1 MADYTSLGIDKLTQ
15 QANTDVTL
23 VRCPRDGVVMRVL
36 GCRAARRDGSGEEC
50 RVVGRL
56 PRGRLWTVRELDL
69 ECPACARRAR
79 GITVG
84 ADAAGSPSAREFP
97 LQKLQ
102 NRHFLAT

>member
-1 MADYTSLGIDKLTQ
+1 MDYTTLGLDKLRR

-56 PRGRLWTVRELDL
+56 PRGRVWAVRELDL
-69 ECPACARRAR
+69 ECPACGRRAR
-79 GITVG
+79 GITILPEV
-84 ADAAGSPSAREFP
+84 
-97 LQKLQ
+97 
-102 NRHFLAT
+102 ATHT